1 MEQDN
6 NQQESEQMKQY
17 QAVMHW
23 KLGLG
28 HMGKYFNGE
37 NPLPDKNEIATKDS
51 WKTEPMPN
59 EDVSRLQM
67 GITMTDDDMEII
79 LRDLAYVDEESNLLR
94 WREDK
99 LD

>member
-1 MEQDN
+1 
-6 NQQESEQMKQY
+6 MKQY

-51 WKTEPMPN
+51 WKTEPMLWKSFV
-59 EDVSRLQM
+59 EDTYQRPRK
-67 GITMTDDDMEII
+67 ITGLCTVMMNISVTIAVG
-79 LRDLAYVDEESNLLR
+79 LACVLLR
-94 WREDK
+94 LTILESMTTG
-99 LD
+99 L